1 MSDSNKQAPQNLTEA
16 EAAAWVKETF
26 QAANKYLAEQ
36 GILSH
41 RILTKESRY
50 VAPVVAIWKFETND
64 GKFCWVINGDLP
76 TDHVGEKA
84 AATARDAMRHFALN
98 WQLKAEA
105 IFNDNN
111 LANDET
117 QQAYAELLVS
127 RSESLYAL
135 SDKNELWQNEQAS

>member
-105 IFNDNN
+105 IFNDKS

>member
-1 MSDSNKQAPQNLTEA
+1 MSQTNKQSPETLTEA
-16 EAAAWVKETF
+16 EAGAWVKETF

-76 TDHVGEKA
+76 ADHVGEKA
-84 AATARDAMRHFALN
+84 ASTARDAMRHFALN

-105 IFNDNN
+105 IFNDKN
-111 LANDET
+111 LANDKT
-117 QQAYAELLVS
+117 QQEYAQLLVS